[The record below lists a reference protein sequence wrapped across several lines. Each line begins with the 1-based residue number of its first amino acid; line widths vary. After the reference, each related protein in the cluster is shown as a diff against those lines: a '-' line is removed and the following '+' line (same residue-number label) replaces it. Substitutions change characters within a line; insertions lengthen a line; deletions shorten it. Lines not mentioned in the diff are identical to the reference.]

1 MERLDD
7 IPTLEELEQSAE
19 ANRKKRLVDR
29 EFERKDLVGKL
40 VAIKQR
46 FVDYFSQ
53 GLCPSDVDPD
63 RWELIE
69 TQCKILISRAS
80 GKKLLSGGQW
90 IRAVPIE
97 EGEYI
102 DVQHDADYRE
112 AGKVIVEFVLK
123 RYMPELLEDLVRFT
137 RLRNYLLE
145 WIYPN
150 DKQN

>member
-1 MERLDD
+1 MERFDD
-7 IPTLEELEQSAE
+7 IPTLEELEQCAE
-19 ANRKKRLVDR
+19 ANRKRRLADR
-29 EFERKDLVGKL
+29 EFDGKDLTGKL

-46 FVDYFSQ
+46 FVDYFTQ
-53 GLCPSDVDPD
+53 GMCPSDVDPD

-69 TQCKILISRAS
+69 TQCRVLISRAS
-80 GKKLLSGGQW
+80 GKKLLSGVQW
-90 IRAVPIE
+90 IRVVPIE
-97 EGEYI
+97 EGEHI
-102 DVQHDADYRE
+102 GVQHDADYRE
-112 AGKVIVEFVLK
+112 AGKVVVEFVLK